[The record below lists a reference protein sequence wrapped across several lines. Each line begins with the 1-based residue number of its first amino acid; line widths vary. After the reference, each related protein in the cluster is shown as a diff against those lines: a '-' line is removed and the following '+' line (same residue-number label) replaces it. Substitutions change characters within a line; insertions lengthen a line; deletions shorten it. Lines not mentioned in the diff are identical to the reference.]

1 MFSISDLENG
11 TADTEAA
18 LKQLSELET
27 RLKALRNQMEPL
39 IGAVS
44 EGKGSLAAESL
55 TNLYTEIDSINQL
68 YSQLLPLV
76 RYARIKQGRS
86 V

>member
-11 TADTEAA
+11 TADTDAA
-18 LKQLSELET
+18 LKQLAELEN
-27 RLKALRNQMEPL
+27 RLKTVRNLMEPL

-44 EGKGSLAAESL
+44 EGQGTQAADTL
-55 TNLYTEIDSINQL
+55 NHLYNEIDSINQL